1 MGLRSVKGTAAPR
14 QGENGGHVATIPG
27 AKETYALIELSGKCF
42 DLRDLCAEPCPLE
55 ERGVALTK
63 ILTMAAATGVD
74 LGVRDGRASMHE
86 QLETLRSRLAAAAKV
101 LPYRDE
107 WFDKDGD
114 VKSGR

>member
-1 MGLRSVKGTAAPR
+1 M
-14 QGENGGHVATIPG
+14 
-27 AKETYALIELSGKCF
+27 
-42 DLRDLCAEPCPLE
+42 
-55 ERGVALTK
+55 TK

-114 VKSGR
+114 VKSGRHRRSSRRAC